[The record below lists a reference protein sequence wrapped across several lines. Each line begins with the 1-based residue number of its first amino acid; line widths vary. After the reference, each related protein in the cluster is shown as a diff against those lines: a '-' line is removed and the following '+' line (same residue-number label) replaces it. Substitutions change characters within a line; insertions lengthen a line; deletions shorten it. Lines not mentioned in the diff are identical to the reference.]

1 MRSFSCQHC
10 LPFKVCFSLNWQD
23 EVDLPREVGAP
34 GDTFLRIK
42 MRGYIEVVRHLH
54 AVRTGKNPCNKI
66 LIGCRSH
73 GGSRWLQ
80 WNRGTRDDCEQQHAH
95 SQSRPGRRMLPAFH
109 QDVPSIHYSLL
120 FYLPSAASMH
130 SKKNSRQE

>member
-1 MRSFSCQHC
+1 
-10 LPFKVCFSLNWQD
+10 
-23 EVDLPREVGAP
+23 
-34 GDTFLRIK
+34 

-95 SQSRPGRRMLPAFH
+95 SQSRPDSRMLPAFH

-120 FYLPSAASMH
+120 FVSQQFEQRLRCANLDINSATIERKMDWIGMMLTHDSFF
-130 SKKNSRQE
+130 S